1 MTSRLAGRPILI
13 VEDEPL
19 IALDVADAI
28 NTAGGQ
34 ATLAFSRQQGLALVR
49 AEPWSAAVL
58 DYTLPDGDCSPISDW
73 LIENRIPFIVYTGYE
88 KVGGS
93 CASGLLVPKPIDAS
107 AIVTEVEQLIGPHTY
122 ERG

>member
-1 MTSRLAGRPILI
+1 MTSRLAGQPILI

-28 NTAGGQ
+28 NMAGGQ
-34 ATLAFSRQQGLALVR
+34 ATIAFSRQQGLALVR

-73 LIENRIPFIVYTGYE
+73 LVENRIPFVIYTGAGE
-88 KVGGS
+88 VRGS
-93 CASGLLVPKPIDAS
+93 CASGLLMPKPSEAS
-107 AIVTEVEQLIGPHTY
+107 AIVTEVVQLISS
-122 ERG
+122 